1 MRFIQPFILGV
12 FLFTP
17 MFSFGGTAHCGNL
30 KDNDKRYLCTAV
42 GMNNMTV
49 CNEMSTKDGVN
60 HCKAMTVGSSG
71 YCEKV
76 NLGNRPQCL
85 IDLRN
90 QQRKRMWGAS

>member
-1 MRFIQPFILGV
+1 MRFIQPFILGI

-17 MFSFGGTAHCGNL
+17 LLSFGVTGHCAKI
-30 KDNDKRYLCTAV
+30 KDSDKRYLCTAV

-49 CNEMSTKDGVN
+49 CNEMSTKDGAN

-76 NLGNRPQCL
+76 NLGNRAQCL
-85 IDLRN
+85 IDLSK
-90 QQRKRMWGAS
+90 QQRKSMWSAS